1 MPVQISIS
9 QSVAAPTSD
18 TFRIAVSMDAR
29 ELIQKHGPLPA
40 IVNVDGH
47 DQPWSAIGQIRT
59 HTLSDRSSVREE
71 LVGFTPN
78 QTFAY
83 RLSNFSGAL
92 APLVNDAK
100 AEWHFTTTGENST
113 QIDWTYIFNPRGP
126 IAEPVV
132 WFLVKLFWPG
142 YLKSALIRV
151 KEKAERPSL

>member
-9 QSVAAPTSD
+9 QSVSAPKTETFQAAVG
-18 TFRIAVSMDAR
+18 IDAR
-29 ELIQKHGPLPA
+29 ELIRKHGPLPA
-40 IVNVDGH
+40 IINVDGH
-47 DQPWSAIGQIRT
+47 DAPWSEIGQTRI

-71 LVGFTPN
+71 LVGYTAD

-83 RLSNFSGAL
+83 HLTNFSGAL
-92 APLVNDAK
+92 APLVSDAK

-151 KEKAERPSL
+151 KEKAEGPSL

>member
-1 MPVQISIS
+1 MPVQISMS
-9 QSVAAPTSD
+9 QFVSAPKAE
-18 TFRIAVSMDAR
+18 TFRTAVGIDAR
-29 ELIQKHGPLPA
+29 ELIRKHGPLPA

-47 DQPWSAIGQIRT
+47 DAPWSELGQIRI

-71 LVGFTPN
+71 LVGFAPD

-83 RLSNFSGAL
+83 QLTDFSGAL
-92 APLVNDAK
+92 APLVRDAK

-142 YLKSALIRV
+142 YLKSALERV
-151 KEKAERPSL
+151 KEKAESSSL